1 MKSQDVNLQ
10 TVICK
15 AREEAHKSPKC
26 YSAPTMGRSS
36 LASLLACLQPRKEP
50 VAFLSWP
57 REKERERER
66 ERRDRERERDMEH
79 LSQFWPSAR
88 VLPLPLCPL
97 IPFQYSLIFSGI
109 KWGRC
114 PPSLRSRI
122 ATTAW
127 LSVQP

>member
-66 ERRDRERERDMEH
+66 ERRDRERDRERERH
-79 LSQFWPSAR
+79 GTLVPILAFGSSLASSA
-88 VLPLPLCPL
+88 VSPYT
-97 IPFQYSLIFSGI
+97 ISIFSDFLSDKMGTL
-109 KWGRC
+109 
-114 PPSLRSRI
+114 PSFL
-122 ATTAW
+122 A
-127 LSVQP
+127 